1 MNFWYIPKKG
11 IKISSD
17 KYKALV
23 KNTEEGHTSD
33 KSDTYPDNN
42 FAEESEEEEEE
53 EETDDENTDDE
64 EMTEVSPQ
72 NKATPRDFK
81 PTKKYHVMTSKST
94 GKKIS
99 NNEEEEEEEE
109 EEEGEQTEYTPKKRG
124 RPSKQLIPTE
134 KANIEEGKKAEDIP
148 KKRGRPPKDS
158 CSLKDRKGKFANA
171 QPNWAPIGHEEW
183 DHYSNEEEEPINPM
197 TGYHPKTGYPWKNYA
212 EVKTERGEEGKYTS
226 KTYKMHP
233 KQEIPSTQNM
243 QDNLALM
250 KLQFEKAPPKNI
262 KVHYETFTIYILEDP
277 LGTSNYFCA
286 VAVLLHTKTRQ
297 PSAFLRTVFFR
308 EALIGLAAADQKTPA
323 VANLRGALSS
333 CKSVTFR
340 RIEHGTN
347 EPQFHEYNGQ
357 TYNHEGV
364 EFMVKRD
371 PKNNNAVLEFVND
384 IQEILKS
391 PMFFASIHQITL
403 LSPGNGPSMI
413 DMRNSESPVWQY
425 LRNPRNLTIVPMT
438 NLNQILLDEDIV
450 QVLKKMYNRRWT
462 EYFYVGWDKPVKGL
476 VNGEYPIFHKK

>member
-1 MNFWYIPKKG
+1 LNFGYIPKKG
-11 IKISSD
+11 TNISSD

-23 KNTEEGHTSD
+23 KNTEEGYTSG

-53 EETDDENTDDE
+53 EETEDENTDDE

-72 NKATPRDFK
+72 KKATPRDFK

-99 NNEEEEEEEE
+99 NNEEEEEEE
-109 EEEGEQTEYTPKKRG
+109 QTEDTPKKRG
-124 RPSKQLIPTE
+124 RPSKQLITVNMDN
-134 KANIEEGKKAEDIP
+134 NIKEEGKTAEDIS

-158 CSLKDRKGKFANA
+158 CSLKDRKGKFANT
-171 QPNWAPIGHEEW
+171 QSNWAPIEHEEW
-183 DHYSNEEEEPINPM
+183 DHYSSEEEEPIDPM
-197 TGYHPKTGYPWKNYA
+197 TGYHPRTGYPWKNYV
-212 EVKTERGEEGKYTS
+212 EVKTEKGEEGKYTS
-226 KTYKMHP
+226 KTSKMRP
-233 KQEIPSTQNM
+233 KQEILSTQNM

-250 KLQFEKAPPKNI
+250 KLQFEKDPPKNI

-323 VANLRGALSS
+323 VARLRGALST

-347 EPQFHEYNGQ
+347 EVQFHEYNGQ

-425 LRNPRNLTIVPMT
+425 LRNPRNLTVVPMT

-450 QVLKKMYNRRWT
+450 KVLKKMYNRHWT